1 LPDPSWTVYPIV
13 AYVFVP
19 AVLGEKIPAAEFW
32 NDIGRNC
39 LLGHRKKIAK
49 FLMRIFTCRSTFLY
63 VMNKQIAA
71 KTIIFKDA
79 KFLVT
84 FLALPLKKFT
94 KLNHVSEARIKNE

>member
-1 LPDPSWTVYPIV
+1 
-13 AYVFVP
+13 
-19 AVLGEKIPAAEFW
+19 
-32 NDIGRNC
+32 
-39 LLGHRKKIAK
+39 
-49 FLMRIFTCRSTFLY
+49 
-63 VMNKQIAA
+63 MNKQIAA